1 MMKSPPQ
8 DFCEDERRQGV
19 RKWLAHLAGVLR
31 PPSGSVWGGGSQC
44 EEEDQVQRQEV
55 GFPARSDLASSSCP
69 FIWEEAEEQKDWE
82 E

>member
-1 MMKSPPQ
+1 MKMNGGKGYASGWPISREYYALPP
-8 DFCEDERRQGV
+8 G
-19 RKWLAHLAGVLR
+19 LYG
-31 PPSGSVWGGGSQC
+31 GGGSQC

>member
-1 MMKSPPQ
+1 MQ
-8 DFCEDERRQGV
+8 V
-19 RKWLAHLAGVLR
+19 AG
-31 PPSGSVWGGGSQC
+31 PSRGSTTPSLWVWIGGEGSRC

-55 GFPARSDLASSSCP
+55 GFPARSDLASPSCP